1 MRKKES
7 LTLREIWERGR
18 DHLEEKGVPEPDLDA
33 WYLLEEVWRV
43 DRSFYYAHRDEP
55 IDQLDQ
61 IMRSGG
67 EDLLGRYR
75 DLLLRRG
82 RREPLQHIL
91 GYAWFMGLRFVVD
104 DSVLIPRQ
112 DTEVLVEEAGKRLKG
127 GDRVL
132 DMCTGSGC
140 IVLSLL
146 DQCPEAEGI
155 GVDISEAALG
165 VARENSRRLKISAG
179 FIQSDLFA
187 AVEGRFAM
195 IVSNPPYI
203 PTGEIP
209 TLMEE
214 VRDHDPHLAL
224 DGGADGLDLYR
235 RLIRESLGYLLP
247 GGVLLMEIGADQGG
261 WIRAHMQEQGYRDVQ
276 VVKDLAGLDRVVLG
290 YSPCEGGKHV

>member
-1 MRKKES
+1 MRKRES
-7 LTLREIWERGR
+7 LTLQEVWERGR
-18 DHLEEKGVPEPDLDA
+18 DHLEKKGVPEPDLDA

-43 DRSFYYAHRDEP
+43 DRSYYYAHRDEP
-55 IDQLDQ
+55 IDR
-61 IMRSGG
+61 IETSEG

-104 DSVLIPRQ
+104 ASVLIPRQ
-112 DTEVLVEEAGKRLKG
+112 DTEVLVEEARKRLKG

-146 DQCPEAEGI
+146 DRCPKAEGI
-155 GVDISEAALG
+155 GVDISKEALQ

-203 PTGEIP
+203 PTGEIQA
-209 TLMEE
+209 LMEE

-261 WIRAHMQEQGYRDVQ
+261 WIRTHMQEQGYRDVQ

>member
-1 MRKKES
+1 MHMQDGMDS
-7 LTLREIWERGR
+7 T
-18 DHLEEKGVPEPDLDA
+18 EEALYQCFLKRRTR
-33 WYLLEEVWRV
+33 RV
-43 DRSFYYAHRDEP
+43 
-55 IDQLDQ
+55 
-61 IMRSGG
+61 
-67 EDLLGRYR
+67 
-75 DLLLRRG
+75 
-82 RREPLQHIL
+82 PLQYIT
-91 GYAWFMGLRFVVD
+91 GEQEFMGLRFHV
-104 DSVLIPRQ
+104 SPHVLIPRQ
-112 DTEVLVEEAGKRLKG
+112 DTEVLVAEALKRL
-127 GDRVL
+127 RPNMNVL

-146 DQCPEAEGI
+146 DRCPKAEGI
-155 GVDISEAALG
+155 GVDISKEALQ

-203 PTGEIP
+203 PTGEIQA
-209 TLMEE
+209 LMEE

-261 WIRAHMQEQGYRDVQ
+261 WIRTHMQEQGYRDVQ

>member
-1 MRKKES
+1 M
-7 LTLREIWERGR
+7 TLQEVWERGR
-18 DHLEEKGVPEPDLDA
+18 DHLEKKGVPEPDLDA

-43 DRSFYYAHRDEP
+43 ERSYYYAHRDEP
-55 IDQLDQ
+55 IDR
-61 IMRSGG
+61 IETSEG

-104 DSVLIPRQ
+104 ASVLIPRQ
-112 DTEVLVEEAGKRLKG
+112 DTEVLVEEARKRLKG

-146 DQCPEAEGI
+146 DRCSKAEGV
-155 GVDISEAALG
+155 GVDISKEALQ

-203 PTGEIP
+203 PTGEIQA
-209 TLMEE
+209 LMEE

-261 WIRAHMQEQGYRDVQ
+261 WIRTHMQEQGYRDVQ

>member
-1 MRKKES
+1 MRKRES
-7 LTLREIWERGR
+7 LTLQEVWERGR
-18 DHLEEKGVPEPDLDA
+18 DHLEKKGVPEPDLDA

-43 DRSFYYAHRDEP
+43 DRSYYYAHRDEP
-55 IDQLDQ
+55 IDR
-61 IMRSGG
+61 IETSEG

-104 DSVLIPRQ
+104 ASVLIPRQ
-112 DTEVLVEEAGKRLKG
+112 DTEVLGGGGRKSLKG

-132 DMCTGSGC
+132 GMCTGSGC
-140 IVLSLL
+140 IVFSLL
-146 DQCPEAEGI
+146 DRCSKAEGG
-155 GVDISEAALG
+155 GVGIFKEALQ

-203 PTGEIP
+203 PTGEIQA
-209 TLMEE
+209 LMEE

-261 WIRAHMQEQGYRDVQ
+261 WIRTHMQEQGYRDVQ